1 MKQKHIIIKDTLTYS
16 GASYIAII
24 IGFIV
29 SIYSKRFLGVS
40 GAGYWSLLIVV
51 MTFAG
56 YVSLGINKG
65 LVREV
70 PQLVGAKEFKK
81 AKEFENVTFAYLI
94 IAGLAGAA
102 VIWFISIFLIT
113 DPSLKAGM
121 KVISVLLLA
130 THLYN
135 LMLVILRARKQ
146 VSILSRVVV
155 LNTLFIVVFAL
166 PGAYFFGVNGFATGT
181 LLATFISFYS
191 AKRLSN
197 TSLSFNLDWAKIL
210 HLIKIGLSMFL
221 ASILFR
227 TFLNIDKIMIGKMLD
242 IKQLG
247 LYTIGIMAV
256 QQVGSLPRFFNIV
269 IFPHI
274 QEKYGATKNVM
285 DVKDMILKPAYFV
298 SRLMPILIGII
309 IFLAQP
315 IVIFILPQF
324 KDGLGVMK
332 ILVLGYFFMAVNQMS
347 ASLLFTINKHKILV
361 PLYGVMI
368 AVCIGLNYWF
378 ITMGLGI
385 IGVALGTAISYFL
398 FFVVVFA
405 IASNHIM
412 EWSKI
417 VRFYLE
423 IMVFYVYFL
432 VNVLWIDA
440 VINFHD
446 IILTSFAKITCFL
459 LVSIPVLISVQ
470 RREGIFSIIY
480 DAFKSKI
487 SSLKTS
493 GKTVTQ

>member
-1 MKQKHIIIKDTLTYS
+1 MQKHIIISDTFIYS
-16 GASYIAII
+16 GANYIAII
-24 IGFIV
+24 VGFFV
-29 SIYSKRFLGVS
+29 SVFSKRFLGVS
-40 GAGYWSLLIVV
+40 GAGYWALLSVV
-51 MTFAG
+51 LTYGMFI
-56 YVSLGINKG
+56 SLGIKKA

-70 PQLVGAKEFKK
+70 PQSIGANEIDRAQKL
-81 AKEFENVTFAYLI
+81 ENVTFSYLI
-94 IAGLAGAA
+94 IASLAGAV
-102 VIWFISIFLIT
+102 VIWLLSFCLFT
-113 DPSLKAGM
+113 DPLLKTGVKLIA
-121 KVISVLLLA
+121 VLVFM
-130 THLYN
+130 TQLYN
-135 LMLVILRARKQ
+135 LILNILRARKK
-146 VSILSRVVV
+146 ITTLSKVVV
-155 LNTLFIVVFAL
+155 FNTVFIAVFAL
-166 PGAYFFGVNGFATGT
+166 PGAFFFNVNGFAVGMVI
-181 LLATFISFYS
+181 ATALSFYLG
-191 AKRLSN
+191 KRWADIRF
-197 TSLSFNLDWAKIL
+197 SLNFDWAQIW
-210 HLIKIGLSMFL
+210 HLLKIGFTMLL

-227 TFLNIDKIMIGKMLD
+227 TFLNIDKIMIGKMLG
-242 IKQLG
+242 IEQLG
-247 LYTIGIMAV
+247 LYTIGIMAI
-256 QQVGSLPRFFNIV
+256 QQVGSLPKFFNIV

-285 DVKDMILKPAYFV
+285 DVKHMILKPTYFI

-309 IFLAQP
+309 IFLTQP
-315 IVIFILPQF
+315 IVIFLLPQF

-361 PLYGVMI
+361 PLYGIMI

-423 IMVFYVYFL
+423 IMIFYVYFL